1 MKSKLCNSAIK
12 RSTFVH
18 KQTQDNANPFGQ
30 LLQYRCWMCGNN
42 LFQSGAHN
50 PERAASMRSCHGVF
64 TDQFIA
70 FVGTHPNLV
79 LLWYKGR
86 NFRAITG
93 DCRLAASINFI
104 RAHLGRTQETGL
116 LWQGRGWTRFR
127 DLVSF
132 SCRCHA
138 RRLRRTRI
146 HNEWLLLV
154 FRTVLAGISKY
165 VLNFTNLQT

>member
-1 MKSKLCNSAIK
+1 MKLVPIVRK
-12 RSTFVH
+12 RLKYRF
-18 KQTQDNANPFGQ
+18 NQ
-30 LLQYRCWMCGNN
+30 LLKGLWKWRVNFATRQSKGALSYINKLKTVQTLSANCSVWCWMCGNN

-104 RAHLGRTQETGL
+104 RAHLGSRKL
-116 LWQGRGWTRFR
+116 DSFGRAG
-127 DLVSF
+127 VG
-132 SCRCHA
+132 
-138 RRLRRTRI
+138 
-146 HNEWLLLV
+146 LV
-154 FRTVLAGISKY
+154 FVI
-165 VLNFTNLQT
+165 

>member
-18 KQTQDNANPFGQ
+18 KQTQDSANPFGQ
-30 LLQYRCWMCGNN
+30 LLQYDVGC
-42 LFQSGAHN
+42 
-50 PERAASMRSCHGVF
+50 
-64 TDQFIA
+64 
-70 FVGTHPNLV
+70 VGTIYSSQEPITRSEQLPCAHVMAFLRTSLSRSSERILIWYSCGTRAEIFELSRATADQPP
-79 LLWYKGR
+79 LLILSGPSR
-86 NFRAITG
+86 Q
-93 DCRLAASINFI
+93 
-104 RAHLGRTQETGL
+104 QETGL

-146 HNEWLLLV
+146 HK
-154 FRTVLAGISKY
+154 G
-165 VLNFTNLQT
+165 